1 MKLCNSPINLPHIVV
16 KMYSLSTANNE
27 RKIFSISF
35 PWQHFQKVSPEIV
48 LNYSQKKN
56 KPDKLTTLTQLKK
69 K

>member
-1 MKLCNSPINLPHIVV
+1 
-16 KMYSLSTANNE
+16 MYSLSTANNE

-56 KPDKLTTLTQLKK
+56 KPEKLTTLTQLKK
-69 K
+69 KIVRIFNNELYDLIF